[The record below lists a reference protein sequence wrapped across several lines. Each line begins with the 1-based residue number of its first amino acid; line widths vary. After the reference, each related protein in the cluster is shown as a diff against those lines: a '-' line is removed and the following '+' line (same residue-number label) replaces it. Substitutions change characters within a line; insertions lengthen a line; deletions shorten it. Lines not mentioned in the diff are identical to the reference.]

1 MGKVIQVVVYKS
13 VSDEKKL
20 AKYAELALPAMEA
33 AGGRFLA
40 RSIPVAVKE
49 AGEFTRTVVIEWDSL
64 ETAQN
69 AYDGDAYQK
78 ALEAL
83 DGGAIREFRYLEAMS
98 QQFWHI
104 ADLEARIY
112 VQAVWFVVG
121 WVGAGWV
128 SGHGTIFN
136 QWNLYRVWLGDSV

>member
-13 VSDEKKL
+13 VSDEAKL

-64 ETAQN
+64 ETAQK

-98 QQFWHI
+98 
-104 ADLEARIY
+104 
-112 VQAVWFVVG
+112 
-121 WVGAGWV
+121 
-128 SGHGTIFN
+128 
-136 QWNLYRVWLGDSV
+136 

>member
-13 VSDEKKL
+13 VSDEEKL

-33 AGGRFLA
+33 AGWRFLA
-40 RSIPVAVKE
+40 RRIPVAVKE

-98 QQFWHI
+98 
-104 ADLEARIY
+104 
-112 VQAVWFVVG
+112 
-121 WVGAGWV
+121 
-128 SGHGTIFN
+128 
-136 QWNLYRVWLGDSV
+136 

>member
-13 VSDEKKL
+13 VSDEAKL
-20 AKYAELALPAMEA
+20 AKYAELALPAMKA

-40 RSIPVAVKE
+40 RSVPIAVKE
-49 AGEFTRTVVIEWDSL
+49 AGKFTRTVVIEWDSL

-83 DGGAIREFRYLEAMS
+83 DGGAVREFRYLEAMS
-98 QQFWHI
+98 QNIRNI
-104 ADLEARIY
+104 ASLEGRVDI
-112 VQAVWFVVG
+112 QAALYPVGRVVG
-121 WVGAGWV
+121 
-128 SGHGTIFN
+128 
-136 QWNLYRVWLGDSV
+136 